1 MITQILLELF
11 KTIADKTDIALQKM
25 LGAFDVEKKP
35 NIDLDEFMDELE
47 LDEEQRVK
55 FRSVYQDY
63 YANPNKE
70 EYEPYKYKYE
80 PKSNDPFDKFEA
92 YSKKYDDWFSK
103 AEKKYDQAYSEYQ
116 KYRQQGQNFYNQH
129 KNGGGSSSGG
139 GARSSAFG
147 GIDESKYYQ
156 TLELK
161 PGASF
166 EEIKKAYKK
175 AMKKYHP
182 DRFQDEDKRQYAE
195 DLSRKIN
202 EAYAYFKKKHGK
214 S

>member
-1 MITQILLELF
+1 MITEILLELF
-11 KTIADKTDIALQKM
+11 KAIADKTDFALQKM
-25 LGAFDVEKKP
+25 LGAFDVDKKQ
-35 NIDLDEFMDELE
+35 NIDLDEFMDELD
-47 LDEEQRVK
+47 LTEEQRVQFK
-55 FRSVYQDY
+55 AVYQDY
-63 YANPNKE
+63 NKNPNKA

-92 YSKKYDDWFSK
+92 YTRKYDDWFSK
-103 AEKKYDQAYSEYQ
+103 AEKKASAEYE
-116 KYRQQGQNFYNQH
+116 KYKQQGQNFYNQQR
-129 KNGGGSSSGG
+129 GGGSSSGG
-139 GARSSAFG
+139 GGSFSSGFK
-147 GIDESKYYQ
+147 GIDEAKYYQ

-182 DRFQDEDKRQYAE
+182 DRFQDDSKRLYAE

-202 EAYAYFKKKHGK
+202 EAYGYFKKKHGK
-214 S
+214 H

>member
-11 KTIADKTDIALQKM
+11 KAIADKTDIALQKM

-35 NIDLDEFMDELE
+35 NIDLEEFMDELE

-63 YANPNKE
+63 NKNPNKE

-92 YSKKYDDWFSK
+92 YSKKYDDWFSS
-103 AEKKYDQAYSEYQ
+103 AEKKYDKAYSEYQ

-129 KNGGGSSSGG
+129 KNGGSGG
-139 GARSSAFG
+139 GGSARSSAFSG
-147 GIDESKYYQ
+147 MDESKYYQ

-182 DRFQDEDKRQYAE
+182 DRFQDESKRQYAE

-202 EAYAYFKKKHGK
+202 EAYGYFKKKHGK

>member
-11 KTIADKTDIALQKM
+11 KTIADKTDYALRNL
-25 LGAFDVEKKP
+25 LGSYDVDKKP
-35 NIDLDEFMDELE
+35 NIDLDEFMDELN

-55 FRSVYQDY
+55 FKAVYKDY
-63 YANPNKE
+63 YSNPNKE

-92 YSKKYDDWFSK
+92 YSRKYDDWFAK
-103 AEKKYDQAYSEYQ
+103 AENKYDQAYQQYQ
-116 KYRQQGQNFYNQH
+116 KYKQQGQQFYNQQ
-129 KNGGGSSSGG
+129 KNGGSSSGG
-139 GARSSAFG
+139 GGKYSSSFKG
-147 GIDESKYYQ
+147 VDENKFYQ

-182 DRFQDEDKRQYAE
+182 DRFQDDSKRQYAE